1 MKGLNIDVNEGNI
14 DETGETNKCLILSK
28 RNKTKLVLHAES
40 EAEFEGWHQTLLER
54 AEKAKSGSSYE
65 NVKIESKTEI
75 SLDKSAENSH
85 ISKMPIPTPR
95 TNNLNTE
102 AEKERSELKADCEGT
117 LEQTKTNG
125 SDKTS
130 EDTSNQQPPSKKNSI
145 FLDKY
150 NHLRIN
156 KVNIFLFIA
165 FFSCAAIL

>member
-1 MKGLNIDVNEGNI
+1 MKGINIDVNEGNI
-14 DETGETNKCLILSK
+14 DATGETNKCLILSK

-65 NVKIESKTEI
+65 NVKIESNTEI
-75 SLDKSAENSH
+75 SVDKSAENSH
-85 ISKMPIPTPR
+85 VSKMPIPTPR

-102 AEKERSELKADCEGT
+102 TETERSEPDADCEAT

-125 SDKTS
+125 SDETS
-130 EDTSNQQPPSKKNSI
+130 EDSSNQQPPSKKNSI

-156 KVNIFLFIA
+156 KVKNFLFMTS
-165 FFSCAAIL
+165 F